1 MCKMLLSINP
11 EHVENILNGSKQFE
25 FRKIKCKSDV
35 DKIIIYSTSP
45 VGRVVG
51 EVEVLEVIEDTPEK
65 VWNITAEYSG
75 ITKRFYDQYFE
86 HREKAIAYKLG
97 EVKKYREPLKLSDF
111 GISFAPQSFVYI

>member
-1 MCKMLLSINP
+1 MRKMLLSINP
-11 EHVENILNGSKQFE
+11 EHVENIFNGSKQFE

-35 DKIIIYSTSP
+35 DKIVIYSTSP
-45 VGRVVG
+45 VMRVVG
-51 EVEVLEVIEDTPEK
+51 EVDLLGVIEDIPDK
-65 VWNITAEYSG
+65 VWDITAEYSG

-86 HREKAIAYKLG
+86 HKEKAIAYRLG